1 MSMWTAVTVQAEE
14 GAELPSLARLIALWN
29 ANVDG
34 EHRIDIDDDRARIY
48 GTEADIDVNAEG
60 VAYVQYSDRWQT
72 EGLRSLAKQL
82 TSSLPRLILTLE
94 EEWTGDE
101 PGVTRERWQ
110 SGKVTGIR
118 TSDGDL
124 QPVDELGRTP
134 ENALASILAAL
145 GSLGDALMMVYPG
158 EDFWEHFTYIEGSRL
173 AEVFEAAALPERA
186 EMIRD
191 RCREADPEAWEE
203 VPDEG

>member
-1 MSMWTAVTVQAEE
+1 MSMWTDVTVQAEE
-14 GAELPSLARLIALWN
+14 GTALPSLARLIALWN

-34 EHRIDIDDDRARIY
+34 EHRIDIDGDRARIRS
-48 GTEADIDVNAEG
+48 TEADIDVNAEG

-72 EGLRSLAKQL
+72 EGLRALAEQL
-82 TSSLPRLILTLE
+82 TTSLPGLILTLE

-110 SGKVTGIR
+110 GGRVTGIR

-124 QPVDELGRTP
+124 QPVDGLGRTP
-134 ENALASILAAL
+134 EAALTAILAAV
-145 GSLGDALMMVYPG
+145 GSLGDALMMTFPG
-158 EDFWEHFTYIEGSRL
+158 EDFWEHFTYLEGNRL

-186 EMIRD
+186 AMIRE

-203 VPDEG
+203 VDEAD